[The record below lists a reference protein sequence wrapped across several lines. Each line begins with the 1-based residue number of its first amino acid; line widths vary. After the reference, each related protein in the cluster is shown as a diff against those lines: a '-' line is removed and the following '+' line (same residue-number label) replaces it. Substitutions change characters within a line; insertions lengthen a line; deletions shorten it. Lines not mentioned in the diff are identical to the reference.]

1 MKPQGTQAW
10 YIAVVIDT
18 IQRLS
23 NKVRKTLKWL
33 YILFITLVHSHI
45 YLSMKFQLHSFNP
58 SKCSTFLY
66 YIIGKGGNSWRNS
79 PQQHSNF
86 GRYLTPNDICST
98 SVVVSSRT
106 DEQATHWRELFSNQ
120 PFLESHEQFKVEIS
134 CHLYPCAAKVGPMLM
149 RWTRGLLT
157 HPEAGQIFCQT

>member
-1 MKPQGTQAW
+1 M
-10 YIAVVIDT
+10 AVVIDT

-134 CHLYPCAAKVGPMLM
+134 CHLYPCAAKVGPTLM
-149 RWTRGLLT
+149 R
-157 HPEAGQIFCQT
+157 